1 MVAQGWEVV
10 RTKTQLEEMK
20 MEMERMEVIEMEIAF
35 LASHPHRD
43 FGWGGWWDP
52 KTWVGHLS
60 GNVSQLFPAS
70 PAVGEPVSLLSKP
83 SSSFFWKLSSWKILE
98 YYKASKYRRETIVTE
113 EDEEQERA
121 LRGAKRWAR
130 GLVKPAWFQTHRIMA
145 GIRSHTQ
152 LTL

>member
-10 RTKTQLEEMK
+10 RTKTQLEEIK
-20 MEMERMEVIEMEIAF
+20 MEMERMERMEVMEVMGMEIAF

-43 FGWGGWWDP
+43 FGWYSWWDP

-60 GNVSQLFPAS
+60 GHASQLFPAS

-98 YYKASKYRRETIVTE
+98 YYKASKYRRETIAT
-113 EDEEQERA
+113 
-121 LRGAKRWAR
+121 K
-130 GLVKPAWFQTHRIMA
+130 
-145 GIRSHTQ
+145 
-152 LTL
+152 